1 MHNNNNNQF
10 FKIGFAIIGAL
21 LITISVIVQGL
32 NNVYS
37 QTSETN
43 VIPNAE
49 SVFKSESMALPSS
62 LQEEEEDEIVIVFIP
77 NEAHESLEDER
88 HKLITDHN
96 PYFIPTNLV
105 IPQGTAISFINA
117 DAPWDTPNPHTI
129 NIIDNL
135 GETVYSTEVLQYT
148 NISEA
153 KILDVGKYT
162 MIDSKNEFM
171 KGTITVITI
180 TTNQKSAN
188 SSSNSNNYSNSD
200 ISLIVGGF
208 YTPTNQVENKQDN
221 QGVSHLG
228 WLNYY
233 KEEFPKNG
241 FTILSEYNF
250 NYSICDYCPNGYW
263 PDNKTGDHTLIIYS
277 TDQPFS
283 VAVKKLEKMI
293 KDNVYI

>member
-1 MHNNNNNQF
+1 MYNDNNLC
-10 FKIGFAIIGAL
+10 FKIAFTIIGIWL
-21 LITISVIVQGL
+21 LTLSVGQGW
-32 NNVYS
+32 NNAYS
-37 QTSETN
+37 QTVETN

-49 SVFKSESMALPSS
+49 SVFKSESMTLPSS
-62 LQEEEEDEIVIVFIP
+62 LPAAAAAAAEDAIVMVFIP

-129 NIIDNL
+129 YIKDSS

-148 NISEA
+148 NSSEP

-162 MIDSKNEFM
+162 MIDSENEFM
-171 KGTITVITI
+171 KGTITV
-180 TTNQKSAN
+180 TTDQESVSSV
-188 SSSNSNNYSNSD
+188 SSSNGSN
-200 ISLIVGGF
+200 SLIVGGF

-221 QGVSHLG
+221 DGVFHPG

-241 FTILSEYNF
+241 FNILSEYNF
-250 NYSICDYCPNGYW
+250 NYAICDYCPNGYW
-263 PDNKTGDHTLIIYS
+263 PDNKAGDHTLIIYA

-283 VAVKKLEKMI
+283 VAVDKLEKMI
-293 KDNVYI
+293 KDNVYV

>member
-1 MHNNNNNQF
+1 MYNNNNLFF
-10 FKIGFAIIGAL
+10 FKIAFTIIGIWL
-21 LITISVIVQGL
+21 LTLSSVVQGW
-32 NNVYS
+32 NNAYS
-37 QTSETN
+37 QTIETN

-49 SVFKSESMALPSS
+49 SVFKSESMTLPSS
-62 LQEEEEDEIVIVFIP
+62 LPAAAENAIVMVFIP

-129 NIIDNL
+129 YIKDSS

-148 NISEA
+148 NSSEP
-153 KILDVGKYT
+153 KVLDVGKYT
-162 MIDSKNEFM
+162 MIDSENEFM
-171 KGTITVITI
+171 KGTITV
-180 TTNQKSAN
+180 TTAQKPI
-188 SSSNSNNYSNSD
+188 SSSSSSS
-200 ISLIVGGF
+200 SLIVGGF
-208 YTPTNQVENKQDN
+208 YTPTNQVENKEDN
-221 QGVSHLG
+221 DGVFHPG

-241 FTILSEYNF
+241 FNILSEYNF
-250 NYSICDYCPNGYW
+250 NYAICDYCPGGYW
-263 PDNKTGDHTLIIYS
+263 PDNKSGDHTLIIYT

-283 VAVKKLEKMI
+283 VAVDKLEKMI
-293 KDNVYI
+293 RDNVYI

>member
-1 MHNNNNNQF
+1 MYNDNNLF
-10 FKIGFAIIGAL
+10 FKLAFSIIGIWL
-21 LITISVIVQGL
+21 LTISVVGQGW
-32 NNVYS
+32 NNAYS

-49 SVFKSESMALPSS
+49 SVFNSESMTLPSS
-62 LQEEEEDEIVIVFIP
+62 LPADATVMVFIP

-129 NIIDNL
+129 NIIDSS

-148 NISEA
+148 NSSEP

-162 MIDSKNEFM
+162 MIDSENEFM
-171 KGTITVITI
+171 KGTITVITDQESI
-180 TTNQKSAN
+180 SSI
-188 SSSNSNNYSNSD
+188 SSSNGSN
-200 ISLIVGGF
+200 SLIVGGF
-208 YTPTNQVENKQDN
+208 YTPTNEVENKQDN
-221 QGVSHLG
+221 DGVFHPG

-241 FTILSEYNF
+241 FNILSEYNF
-250 NYSICDYCPNGYW
+250 NYAICDYCPGGFW
-263 PDNKTGDHTLIIYS
+263 PDNKAGDHTLIIYT

-283 VAVKKLEKMI
+283 VAVDKLEKMI
-293 KDNVYI
+293 QDNVYV

>member
-1 MHNNNNNQF
+1 MYNNNNLFF
-10 FKIGFAIIGAL
+10 FKIAFIIIGIWL
-21 LITISVIVQGL
+21 LTLSVEQGW
-32 NNVYS
+32 NDAYS
-37 QTSETN
+37 QTIETN

-49 SVFKSESMALPSS
+49 SVFNSESMTLPSS
-62 LQEEEEDEIVIVFIP
+62 LSTTAAENAIVMVFIP

-129 NIIDNL
+129 YIKDSS
-135 GETVYSTEVLQYT
+135 GQTVYSTDVLQYT
-148 NISEA
+148 KSSEP
-153 KILDVGKYT
+153 KVLDVGKYT
-162 MIDSKNEFM
+162 MIDSENEFM
-171 KGTITVITI
+171 KGIITV
-180 TTNQKSAN
+180 TTAQKPI
-188 SSSNSNNYSNSD
+188 SSSSSSS
-200 ISLIVGGF
+200 SLIVGGF
-208 YTPTNQVENKQDN
+208 YTPTNQVENKEDN
-221 QGVSHLG
+221 DGAFHPG

-241 FTILSEYNF
+241 FNILSEYNF
-250 NYSICDYCPNGYW
+250 NYAICDYCPGGYW
-263 PDNKTGDHTLIIYS
+263 PDNKSGDHTLIIYS

-283 VAVKKLEKMI
+283 VAVDKLEKMI

>member
-1 MHNNNNNQF
+1 MYNNNDKDNLF
-10 FKIGFAIIGAL
+10 LKLAFSIIGIWL
-21 LITISVIVQGL
+21 LTISVGQGW
-32 NNVYS
+32 NNAYS
-37 QTSETN
+37 QASETN

-49 SVFKSESMALPSS
+49 SVFNSESMTLPRS
-62 LQEEEEDEIVIVFIP
+62 LLSAAEDAIVMVFIP

-129 NIIDNL
+129 YIKDSS

-148 NISEA
+148 NSSEP

-162 MIDSKNEFM
+162 MIDSENEFM
-171 KGTITVITI
+171 KGTITV
-180 TTNQKSAN
+180 TTDQESVSSV
-188 SSSNSNNYSNSD
+188 SSSNGSN
-200 ISLIVGGF
+200 SLIVGGF

-221 QGVSHLG
+221 DGVFHPG

-241 FTILSEYNF
+241 FNILSEYNF
-250 NYSICDYCPNGYW
+250 NYAICDYCPNGYW
-263 PDNKTGDHTLIIYS
+263 PDNKAGDHTLIIYA

-283 VAVKKLEKMI
+283 VAVDKLEKMI
-293 KDNVYI
+293 KDNVYV

>member
-1 MHNNNNNQF
+1 MYNDNNLF
-10 FKIGFAIIGAL
+10 FKIAFTIIGIWL
-21 LITISVIVQGL
+21 LTISVVGQGW
-32 NNVYS
+32 NNAYS
-37 QTSETN
+37 QISETN

-49 SVFKSESMALPSS
+49 SVFKSQSMTLPSS
-62 LQEEEEDEIVIVFIP
+62 LPTTAAEDAIVMVFIP

-129 NIIDNL
+129 YIKDSS

-148 NISEA
+148 NSSEP

-162 MIDSKNEFM
+162 MIDSENEFM
-171 KGTITVITI
+171 KGTITV
-180 TTNQKSAN
+180 TTDQESISSV
-188 SSSNSNNYSNSD
+188 SSSNGSN
-200 ISLIVGGF
+200 SLIVGGF

-221 QGVSHLG
+221 DGVFHPG

-241 FTILSEYNF
+241 FNILSEYNF
-250 NYSICDYCPNGYW
+250 NYAICDYCPNGYW
-263 PDNKTGDHTLIIYS
+263 PDNKAGDHTLIIYA

-283 VAVKKLEKMI
+283 VAVDKLEKMI
-293 KDNVYI
+293 KDNVYV

>member
-1 MHNNNNNQF
+1 MYNDNNLF
-10 FKIGFAIIGAL
+10 FKIAFTIIGIWL
-21 LITISVIVQGL
+21 LTLSVVGEGW
-32 NNVYS
+32 NNAYS
-37 QTSETN
+37 QISETN

-49 SVFKSESMALPSS
+49 SVFKSQSMTLPSS
-62 LQEEEEDEIVIVFIP
+62 LPTTAAEDAIVMVFIP

-129 NIIDNL
+129 YIKDSS

-148 NISEA
+148 NSSEP

-162 MIDSKNEFM
+162 MIDSENEFM
-171 KGTITVITI
+171 KGTITV
-180 TTNQKSAN
+180 TTDQESISSI
-188 SSSNSNNYSNSD
+188 SSSNGSN
-200 ISLIVGGF
+200 SLIVGGF

-221 QGVSHLG
+221 DGVFHPG

-241 FTILSEYNF
+241 FNILSEYNF
-250 NYSICDYCPNGYW
+250 NYAICDYCPNGYW
-263 PDNKTGDHTLIIYS
+263 PDNKAGDHTLIIYA

-283 VAVKKLEKMI
+283 VAVDKLEKMI
-293 KDNVYI
+293 KDNVYV

>member
-1 MHNNNNNQF
+1 MYNDNNNLL
-10 FKIGFAIIGAL
+10 FKIVFTIIGIWL
-21 LITISVIVQGL
+21 LTISVGQGW
-32 NNVYS
+32 NNAYS
-37 QTSETN
+37 QTIETN

-49 SVFKSESMALPSS
+49 SVFKSESMTLPSS
-62 LQEEEEDEIVIVFIP
+62 LPAAAENAIVMVFIP

-96 PYFIPTNLV
+96 PYFIPTNVV

-129 NIIDNL
+129 YIKDSS

-148 NISEA
+148 NSSEP

-162 MIDSKNEFM
+162 MIDSENGFM
-171 KGTITVITI
+171 KGTITV
-180 TTNQKSAN
+180 TTAQKSIST
-188 SSSNSNNYSNSD
+188 SSSS
-200 ISLIVGGF
+200 SLIVGGF

-221 QGVSHLG
+221 DGVFHPG

-241 FTILSEYNF
+241 FNILSEYNF
-250 NYSICDYCPNGYW
+250 NYAICDYCPSGYW
-263 PDNKTGDHTLIIYS
+263 PDNKAGDHTLIIYS

-283 VAVKKLEKMI
+283 VAVDKLEKMI
-293 KDNVYI
+293 KDNVYV

>member
-1 MHNNNNNQF
+1 MHNKHNNLFF
-10 FKIGFAIIGAL
+10 FKISFTIIGIWL
-21 LITISVIVQGL
+21 LTLSVVGQGW
-32 NNVYS
+32 NNAYS
-37 QTSETN
+37 QTIETN
-43 VIPNAE
+43 LIPNAE
-49 SVFKSESMALPSS
+49 SVFKSESMTLPSS
-62 LQEEEEDEIVIVFIP
+62 LSTTVAENAIVMVFIP

-129 NIIDNL
+129 NIIDNS

-148 NISEA
+148 NSSEP

-162 MIDSKNEFM
+162 MIDSENEFM
-171 KGTITVITI
+171 KGTITV
-180 TTNQKSAN
+180 TTDQKPN
-188 SSSNSNNYSNSD
+188 SSSSSR
-200 ISLIVGGF
+200 LIVGGF
-208 YTPTNQVENKQDN
+208 YTPTNQVENKEDN
-221 QGVSHLG
+221 DGVFHPG

-241 FTILSEYNF
+241 FTILSEYDF
-250 NYSICDYCPNGYW
+250 KYSICDYCPGGYW
-263 PDNKTGDHTLIIYS
+263 PDNKSGDHTLIIYT

-283 VAVKKLEKMI
+283 VAVDKLEKMI

>member
-1 MHNNNNNQF
+1 M
-10 FKIGFAIIGAL
+10 
-21 LITISVIVQGL
+21 T
-32 NNVYS
+32 
-37 QTSETN
+37 
-43 VIPNAE
+43 
-49 SVFKSESMALPSS
+49 LPSS
-62 LQEEEEDEIVIVFIP
+62 LSTAADNTTVMVFIP

-129 NIIDNL
+129 YIKDISS

-148 NISEA
+148 NSSKP

-162 MIDSKNEFM
+162 MIDSENEFM
-171 KGTITVITI
+171 TGTITVTMA
-180 TTNQKSAN
+180 QKSI
-188 SSSNSNNYSNSD
+188 SSSRNDSN
-200 ISLIVGGF
+200 SLIVGGF
-208 YTPTNQVENKQDN
+208 YTPTNQVENKEDN
-221 QGVSHLG
+221 DGVFHPG

-241 FTILSEYNF
+241 FNILSEYNF
-250 NYSICDYCPNGYW
+250 NYVICDYCPSGYW
-263 PDNKTGDHTLIIYS
+263 PDNKTDDHTLIIYS
-277 TDQPFS
+277 TYQLFS
-283 VAVKKLEKMI
+283 DSVKKLEKMI

>member
-1 MHNNNNNQF
+1 MDYTYPELLSTVLIKYIDSYDFVMYNDNNLF
-10 FKIGFAIIGAL
+10 FKLAFSIIGIWL
-21 LITISVIVQGL
+21 LTISVGQGW
-32 NNVYS
+32 NNAYS

-49 SVFKSESMALPSS
+49 SVFNSESMTLPSS
-62 LQEEEEDEIVIVFIP
+62 LPADATVMVFIP

-129 NIIDNL
+129 NIIDSS

-148 NISEA
+148 NSSEP

-162 MIDSKNEFM
+162 MIDSENEFM
-171 KGTITVITI
+171 KGTITVITDQESI
-180 TTNQKSAN
+180 SSI
-188 SSSNSNNYSNSD
+188 SSSNGSN
-200 ISLIVGGF
+200 SLIVGGF
-208 YTPTNQVENKQDN
+208 YTPTNEVENKQDN
-221 QGVSHLG
+221 DGVFHPG

-233 KEEFPKNG
+233 KEEFPRNG
-241 FTILSEYNF
+241 FNILSEYNF
-250 NYSICDYCPNGYW
+250 NYAICDYCPNGYW
-263 PDNKTGDHTLIIYS
+263 PDNKAGDHTLIIYS
-277 TDQPFS
+277 
-283 VAVKKLEKMI
+283 
-293 KDNVYI
+293 Y

>member
-1 MHNNNNNQF
+1 MYNDNNLFF
-10 FKIGFAIIGAL
+10 FKIAFTIIGIWL
-21 LITISVIVQGL
+21 LTLSVVGEGW
-32 NNVYS
+32 NNAYS
-37 QTSETN
+37 QISETN

-49 SVFKSESMALPSS
+49 SVFKSQSMTLPSS
-62 LQEEEEDEIVIVFIP
+62 LPTTAAEDAIVMVFIP

-129 NIIDNL
+129 YIKDSS
-135 GETVYSTEVLQYT
+135 GQTVFSTEVLQYT
-148 NISEA
+148 NSSEP

-162 MIDSKNEFM
+162 MIDSENEFM
-171 KGTITVITI
+171 KGTITV
-180 TTNQKSAN
+180 TTDQESISSI
-188 SSSNSNNYSNSD
+188 SSSNGSN
-200 ISLIVGGF
+200 SLIVGGF

-221 QGVSHLG
+221 DGVFHPG

-241 FTILSEYNF
+241 FNILSEYNF
-250 NYSICDYCPNGYW
+250 NYAICDYCPNGYW
-263 PDNKTGDHTLIIYS
+263 PDNKAGDHTLIIYA

-283 VAVKKLEKMI
+283 VAVDKLEKMI
-293 KDNVYI
+293 KDNVYV

>member
-1 MHNNNNNQF
+1 MYNDNNNLF
-10 FKIGFAIIGAL
+10 FKIVFTIIGIWL
-21 LITISVIVQGL
+21 LTISVGQGW
-32 NNVYS
+32 NNAYS
-37 QTSETN
+37 QTIETN

-49 SVFKSESMALPSS
+49 SVFKSESMTLPSS
-62 LQEEEEDEIVIVFIP
+62 LPAAAENAIVMVFIP

-129 NIIDNL
+129 YIKDSS

-148 NISEA
+148 NSSEP

-162 MIDSKNEFM
+162 MIDSENGFM
-171 KGTITVITI
+171 KGTITV
-180 TTNQKSAN
+180 TTAQKSIST
-188 SSSNSNNYSNSD
+188 SSSSS
-200 ISLIVGGF
+200 SLIVGGF
-208 YTPTNQVENKQDN
+208 YTPTNQVENKEDN
-221 QGVSHLG
+221 DGVFHPG

-241 FTILSEYNF
+241 FNILSEYNF
-250 NYSICDYCPNGYW
+250 NYAICDYCPSGYW
-263 PDNKTGDHTLIIYS
+263 PDNKAGDHTLIIYS

-283 VAVKKLEKMI
+283 VAVDKLEKMI
-293 KDNVYI
+293 KDNVYV

>member
-1 MHNNNNNQF
+1 MYNDNNLF
-10 FKIGFAIIGAL
+10 FKIAFTIIGIWL
-21 LITISVIVQGL
+21 LTLSVGQGW
-32 NNVYS
+32 NNAYS
-37 QTSETN
+37 QTIETN

-49 SVFKSESMALPSS
+49 SVFKSESMTLPSS
-62 LQEEEEDEIVIVFIP
+62 LSAENAIVMVFIP

-129 NIIDNL
+129 YVKDSS

-148 NISEA
+148 NSSEP

-162 MIDSKNEFM
+162 MIDSENEFM
-171 KGTITVITI
+171 KGTITV
-180 TTNQKSAN
+180 TTDQESISSIS
-188 SSSNSNNYSNSD
+188 SSSNGSN
-200 ISLIVGGF
+200 SLIVGGF

-221 QGVSHLG
+221 DGVFHPG

-241 FTILSEYNF
+241 FNILSEYNF
-250 NYSICDYCPNGYW
+250 NYAICDYCPSGYW
-263 PDNKTGDHTLIIYS
+263 PDNKAGDHTLIIYA

-283 VAVKKLEKMI
+283 VAVDKLEKMI

>member
-1 MHNNNNNQF
+1 MYNDNNLF
-10 FKIGFAIIGAL
+10 FKLAFSIIGIWL
-21 LITISVIVQGL
+21 LTISVGQGW
-32 NNVYS
+32 NNAYS

-49 SVFKSESMALPSS
+49 SVFNSESMTLPSS
-62 LQEEEEDEIVIVFIP
+62 LPADATVMVFIP

-129 NIIDNL
+129 YIKDSS

-148 NISEA
+148 NSSEP
-153 KILDVGKYT
+153 KVLDVGKYT
-162 MIDSKNEFM
+162 MIDSENEFM
-171 KGTITVITI
+171 KGTITV
-180 TTNQKSAN
+180 TTAQKPI
-188 SSSNSNNYSNSD
+188 SSSSSSSS
-200 ISLIVGGF
+200 SLIVGGF
-208 YTPTNQVENKQDN
+208 YTPTNQVENKEDN
-221 QGVSHLG
+221 DGVFHPG

-241 FTILSEYNF
+241 FNILSEYNF
-250 NYSICDYCPNGYW
+250 NYAICDYCPGGFW
-263 PDNKTGDHTLIIYS
+263 PDNKSGDHTLIIYT

-283 VAVKKLEKMI
+283 VAVDKLEKMI
-293 KDNVYI
+293 KDNVYV

>member
-1 MHNNNNNQF
+1 MYNDNNLF
-10 FKIGFAIIGAL
+10 FKIASTIIGIWL
-21 LITISVIVQGL
+21 LTISVVGQGW
-32 NNVYS
+32 NNAYS
-37 QTSETN
+37 QISETN

-49 SVFKSESMALPSS
+49 SVFKSESMTLPSS
-62 LQEEEEDEIVIVFIP
+62 LVAAEDATVMVFIP

-129 NIIDNL
+129 YIKDSS
-135 GETVYSTEVLQYT
+135 GETVYSTEVLRYT
-148 NISEA
+148 NSSEP
-153 KILDVGKYT
+153 KVLDVGKYT
-162 MIDSKNEFM
+162 MIDSENEFM
-171 KGTITVITI
+171 NGTITV
-180 TTNQKSAN
+180 TTAQKPI
-188 SSSNSNNYSNSD
+188 SSSSS
-200 ISLIVGGF
+200 SLIVGGF
-208 YTPTNQVENKQDN
+208 YTPTNQVENKEDN
-221 QGVSHLG
+221 DGVFHPG

-241 FTILSEYNF
+241 FNILSEYNF
-250 NYSICDYCPNGYW
+250 NYAICDYCPGGYW
-263 PDNKTGDHTLIIYS
+263 PDNKSGDHTLIIYT

-283 VAVKKLEKMI
+283 VAVDKLEKMI

>member
-1 MHNNNNNQF
+1 MYNDNNLF
-10 FKIGFAIIGAL
+10 FKIASTIIGIWL
-21 LITISVIVQGL
+21 LTISVVGQGW
-32 NNVYS
+32 NNAYS
-37 QTSETN
+37 QISETN

-49 SVFKSESMALPSS
+49 SVFKSESMTLPSS
-62 LQEEEEDEIVIVFIP
+62 LVAAEDATVMVFIP

-129 NIIDNL
+129 YIKDSS
-135 GETVYSTEVLQYT
+135 GETVYSTELLQYT
-148 NISEA
+148 NSSEP
-153 KILDVGKYT
+153 KVLDVGKYT
-162 MIDSKNEFM
+162 MIDSENEFM
-171 KGTITVITI
+171 NGTITV
-180 TTNQKSAN
+180 TTAQKPI
-188 SSSNSNNYSNSD
+188 SSSSS
-200 ISLIVGGF
+200 SLIVGGF
-208 YTPTNQVENKQDN
+208 YTPTNQVENKEDN
-221 QGVSHLG
+221 DGVFHPG

-241 FTILSEYNF
+241 FNILSEYNF
-250 NYSICDYCPNGYW
+250 NYAICDYCPGGYW
-263 PDNKTGDHTLIIYS
+263 PDNKSGDHTLIIYT

-283 VAVKKLEKMI
+283 VAVDKLEKMI